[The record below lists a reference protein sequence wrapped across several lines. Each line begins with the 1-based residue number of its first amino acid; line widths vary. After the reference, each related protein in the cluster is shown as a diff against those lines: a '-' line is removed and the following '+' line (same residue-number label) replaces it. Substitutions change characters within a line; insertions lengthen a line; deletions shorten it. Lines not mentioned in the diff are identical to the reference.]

1 MPKWRLNKQRL
12 NNPATNQWL
21 DQIQQHGFSLDQAH
35 ASLARVIQEQAYM
48 LATNDI
54 ALGSIWIFGIL
65 IVIVWLAHPIRHEP
79 T

>member
-21 DQIQQHGFSLDQAH
+21 DQIQQHGFSLDQAQ
-35 ASLARVIQEQAYM
+35 RVWLESFRQAYM